1 MVEPVRC
8 VERTRG
14 GRACRAWAVRGSVAR
29 VGRALCVA
37 HGGSVG
43 LEGAGWRAGCPRSGE
58 DGGMVVPEAVG
69 LYEPFFRD
77 GELAA
82 LEAVYDVTSLR
93 GEVAVARVV
102 ARRLLGYL
110 DGMEGVGAAELGR
123 VVPLLLQALGL
134 VGELVQMEKE
144 MAGDEE
150 EDGLEPIR
158 RAFDELADEWG
169 IGR

>member
-1 MVEPVRC
+1 MAEPARC
-8 VERTRG
+8 VGRTRG
-14 GRACRAWAVRGSVAR
+14 GRACRAWAVRGSAER

-37 HGGSVG
+37 HGGSG
-43 LEGAGWRAGCPRSGE
+43 TEAER
-58 DGGMVVPEAVG
+58 GMVVPEAVG